1 MCQASKR
8 ERNYRI
14 KERER
19 TKQLPNLTMKTN
31 RQDKNSENMKELR
44 ERCRAVIDS
53 CTNQVQLESA
63 KRYIKLAGLKY
74 DPITNLWFK
83 LKSEIIG
90 KI

>member
-1 MCQASKR
+1 
-8 ERNYRI
+8 
-14 KERER
+14 
-19 TKQLPNLTMKTN
+19 
-31 RQDKNSENMKELR
+31 MKELR
-44 ERCRAVIDS
+44 EKCRAVIDS

-90 KI
+90 NI